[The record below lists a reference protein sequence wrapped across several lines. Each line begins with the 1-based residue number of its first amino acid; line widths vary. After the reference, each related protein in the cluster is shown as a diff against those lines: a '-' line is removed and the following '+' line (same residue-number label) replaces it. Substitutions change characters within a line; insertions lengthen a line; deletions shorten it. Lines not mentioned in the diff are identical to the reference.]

1 MDEKRKTDTR
11 VPGGL
16 RHYLAWARSQITFGY
31 KKWNSKRIAFVS
43 VLISISVVFFIISV
57 RILPVSAL
65 PSFKFAFIGLPI
77 KITGF
82 IFGPI
87 VGVVTGVLSDL
98 ISFILVPTYYHY
110 LYTIAIAIAGFVPG
124 FAGYW
129 FFNVN
134 EMFFSSKYKISKFK
148 ETIQFF
154 KKQYEEALIKGN
166 AEDIQYFSERIA
178 YYEVKVILLENKS
191 RPNAMINFSFISA
204 LVIIVMQVGI
214 IFYIFT
220 NLNDSLFIH
229 NRFVKN
235 KYFYLL
241 LTTSGFGLMGIFM
254 ILYRVFLCK
263 RFQTFIEL
271 MAIISFSA
279 IIEFINTFVLSMA
292 DTLTLKT
299 DFWVNLT
306 TQSLFGPFKIF
317 FNIVIILATYKVV
330 SPLIRVKEGNN
341 F

>member
-134 EMFFSSKYKISKFK
+134 EMFFPSKYKISKFK

-254 ILYRVFLCK
+254 ILYRVFLRK

>member
-134 EMFFSSKYKISKFK
+134 EMFFLSKYKISKFK

-254 ILYRVFLCK
+254 ILYRVFLRK

>member
-134 EMFFSSKYKISKFK
+134 EMFFLSKYKISKFK

-254 ILYRVFLCK
+254 ILYRVFLRK

-279 IIEFINTFVLSMA
+279 VIEFINTFVLSMA